1 MDAFAEK
8 MRIFRDHKVV
18 NWHEHVWFNDKNELD
33 EGLLDGLVRDAE
45 ETGTDMLVCS
55 LPILA
60 QTVTPEEF
68 RHCNDTLAQALR
80 KYPNKLRGFAFV
92 NPGYRREMEH
102 EIHRCIEDLGMI
114 GVKLYYQY
122 RIDDPVM
129 RDLIELCIRL
139 DVPILMHA
147 SKLNYH
153 PEEQPFVSNGPH
165 FAAAAREYPE
175 AVLVM
180 AHISG
185 GGDWEWS
192 LKAIADYSN
201 IYTDMSGSVCDD
213 GLMEK
218 TVRMLG
224 AQRVLFGTD
233 GSYSACLGKIVGADL
248 TEEEK
253 ITILNNPNFERY
265 LSRGKEESK

>member
-1 MDAFAEK
+1 MKNFAEK
-8 MRIFRDHKVV
+8 MELFSRNRVV
-18 NWHEHVWFNDKNELD
+18 NWHEHVWFGADGELD
-33 EGLLDGLVRDAE
+33 EKLMDGLMEDVE
-45 ETGTDMLVCS
+45 QTHTDQIVCS

-60 QTVTPEEF
+60 QKVTPEEF
-68 RHCNDTLAQALR
+68 RHCNDSLAIALK
-80 KYPNKLRGFAFV
+80 KYPDKMKGFAFV
-92 NPGYRREMEH
+92 NPGYRRETDYEV
-102 EIHRCIEDLGMI
+102 HRCIEELGMI

-129 RDLIELCIRL
+129 RDLIETCIRL

-175 AVLVM
+175 ATFIM

-192 LKAIADYSN
+192 LKGIADYPN
-201 IYTDMSGSVCDD
+201 IYTDISGSVCDD

-218 TVRMLG
+218 TVQMLG
-224 AQRVLFGTD
+224 AKRVLFGTD
-233 GSYSACLGKIVGADL
+233 GSYSACIGKMIGADL
-248 TEEEK
+248 TDEEK
-253 ITILNNPNFERY
+253 ITILNNPDFARY
-265 LSRGKEESK
+265 FVK